1 MTLVRCEVVLM
12 KKILHILNLLGIS
25 FIAGA
30 VVGGFAVLNI
40 NIKSNGILD
49 KIKEDFDY
57 ER

>member
-1 MTLVRCEVVLM
+1 M

-57 ER
+57 ES